1 MLGKTKHICFKL
13 DYFEPKLI
21 KVTKIP
27 QNIPSY
33 IFLKGCIF
41 CQGWMQ
47 IENVSL
53 GIKQNFNRLVN
64 FFKL

>member
-41 CQGWMQ
+41 CQG
-47 IENVSL
+47 
-53 GIKQNFNRLVN
+53 
-64 FFKL
+64 